1 MLKRSLYF
9 NNPFL
14 LSTKLQQLVITQK
27 ETGEQTTVPIEDIGF
42 VILDHREISIS
53 TTLINYLTENNVA
66 VVFCDETHHPSSM
79 ILSLNG
85 HHVQSERFKQQLE
98 ATEPLKKQL
107 WAQTIKSKIRNQQK
121 LFELLG
127 KETQPFSYYIS
138 QVKSGDTTNEEAQA
152 SRYYWKSLFTSR
164 LRKDGEF
171 KRDRFGECPN
181 NYLNFGYTILRSA
194 VARALVGSG
203 LLPTLGIHHRNKYNA
218 YQLADDIME
227 PYRPFVDKTVV
238 NIVMENPKERELTK
252 EIKAKLVGIMV
263 NDTKMDDYNSPLMV
277 ALSTTT
283 SSLAKCFARE
293 ENQIKYPVLV

>member
-9 NNPFL
+9 SNPFH
-14 LSTKLQQLVITQK
+14 LSTRLQQLVITQK
-27 ETGEQTTVPIEDIGF
+27 ETKQETTVPIEDIGF
-42 VILDHREISIS
+42 IILDHREISIS
-53 TTLINYLTENNVA
+53 TTLINHLTENNVA
-66 VVFCDETHHPSSM
+66 VVFCDTTHHPSSM
-79 ILSLNG
+79 ILSLDG

-98 ATEPLKKQL
+98 TAEPLKKQL
-107 WAQTIKSKIRNQQK
+107 WAQTIKSKIKNQQQ

-127 KETQPFSYYIS
+127 LETQPFSYFIS

-152 SRYYWKSLFTSR
+152 ARHYWQYLFAPVTFR
-164 LRKDGEF
+164 
-171 KRDRFGECPN
+171 RDRFGEYPN

-194 VARALVGSG
+194 VARSLVGSG

-238 NIVMENPKERELTK
+238 SIMKEYPHEKELTK
-252 EIKAKLVGIMV
+252 EIKAQLIGVIA
-263 NDTKMDDYNSPLMV
+263 NDTQMDDCTSPMMV

-283 SSLAKCFARE
+283 ASLVKCFAGE
-293 ENQIKYPVLV
+293 EKQIKYPALI